1 MAHVGSVP
9 SRHVLSGVP
18 NTNRRLCLLFQVQ
31 PGVSPLPGAGAGAL
45 GQHRVRL
52 RHVSTLCRARAAP
65 QDRHISQPFTPGGSG
80 GFAHVSSGSHPPSL
94 AFPVQMLFFFLLTS
108 LVAACASVTGYMW
121 HQLL

>member
-18 NTNRRLCLLFQVQ
+18 STNRRLCLLFQVQ
-31 PGVSPLPGAGAGAL
+31 PRVSPLPGAGAGAL

-65 QDRHISQPFTPGGSG
+65 RDRHISQP
-80 GFAHVSSGSHPPSL
+80 SH
-94 AFPVQMLFFFLLTS
+94 
-108 LVAACASVTGYMW
+108 LVALEA
-121 HQLL
+121 LLMFPLVLILHL